1 MQLVTPPPPFE
12 TVVGMAASAKDRSWR
27 FLPVAPT
34 TAFWPCW
41 HVQKAD
47 LERVLRSPV
56 IERSSIQELRL
67 RADSAPKGIASRR
80 TGVQAIAVI
89 SYRARNSLHHP
100 KWKSP
105 AFQNLT
111 LFWFCCNGESNLC
124 ERSLSPPFEAAD
136 EEPA

>member
-12 TVVGMAASAKDRSWR
+12 AVVGMAASAKDRSWR

-67 RADSAPKGIASRR
+67 RAESGPAGTGLGKDRRGCQSSHFIAS
-80 TGVQAIAVI
+80 A
-89 SYRARNSLHHP
+89 N
-100 KWKSP
+100 
-105 AFQNLT
+105 
-111 LFWFCCNGESNLC
+111 
-124 ERSLSPPFEAAD
+124 
-136 EEPA
+136 

>member
-67 RADSAPKGIASRR
+67 RAGSRPTRVASRR
-80 TGVQAIAVI
+80 AGLRAKAALRL
-89 SYRARNSLHHP
+89 RARKVDFTEGL
-100 KWKSP
+100 
-105 AFQNLT
+105 NLT
-111 LFWFCCNGESNLC
+111 SSWLKSAFDNWNSHARL
-124 ERSLSPPFEAAD
+124 LHW
-136 EEPA
+136 